1 MQKTGKYYR
10 LTIISSIIAVVG
22 STIIFLSSGRVLDS
36 TWGIVIGMAVAS
48 FGGGVVG
55 AVSLSKN
62 STFVVSP
69 ESFSS
74 SRHFFGLRKF

>member
-55 AVSLSKN
+55 AVSLS
-62 STFVVSP
+62 
-69 ESFSS
+69 
-74 SRHFFGLRKF
+74 

>member
-1 MQKTGKYYR
+1 MQKTGKYYW
-10 LTIISSIIAVVG
+10 LTVISSIIAVFG
-22 STIIFLSSGRVLDS
+22 STIIFLLSGLVLES
-36 TWGIVIGMAVAS
+36 TWGIVVGMAVAS

-62 STFVVSP
+62 STFEVSP